1 MGSWSDWFTG
11 KGSGLT
17 DAEYAAQ
24 QKARIAAQKKETD
37 ATLARWKQDSKAR
50 VQANTPTQEERDFQR
65 ARNTRVDQLTPEQRR
80 LIQQGRPDTAGETM
94 DRYLAKN
101 YPVSKYLSSAETD
114 KKSST
119 PTTTTRTSRRTGS
132 QGPQGPQGAN
142 SNEEVALKRAPV
154 EQTQFSSSAPLND
167 FSARRQNN
175 TSFNINRFRAEV
187 TGADAV
193 LPTHSFLVVF
203 SPFKT
208 SLGTDLITDATPS
221 EVRNEVLSLGQRVT
235 MRCDNIVLPNL
246 SLLQEQNIRRYG
258 YGTVEN
264 VAYGINNGDV
274 TMQFIVDS
282 KSDIVYFF
290 ERWFDLIVNR
300 DSKGGADMKT
310 PSSVTKY
317 APYEVGYKDD
327 YSCPVINV
335 FVYDRSNRAVM
346 EYNIYDAFPINLQSI
361 NLSWE
366 AENSLLKINVSFAFT
381 DFKINTPKGTE
392 VEERLKILRQ
402 ESKLALEEKMNQ
414 QDEEYQANLNRQ
426 IQETL
431 AIDIPTI
438 SIGDGNAP
446 VVSPTVPTS
455 TQPNISLNTVT
466 IKTPGG
472 STVAFG

>member
-24 QKARIAAQKKETD
+24 QKARIAQQKKETD

-80 LIQQGRPDTAGETM
+80 LIQQGRPDTPGETR
-94 DRYLAKN
+94 DKWAAEKFPLD
-101 YPVSKYLSSAETD
+101 KYLTGAETT
-114 KKSST
+114 KKST
-119 PTTTTRTSRRTGS
+119 GTQGPRRRGS
-132 QGPQGPQGAN
+132 QGAQGPQGAN
-142 SNEEVALKRAPV
+142 SNEEVALKRSAV
-154 EQTQFSSSAPLND
+154 RDKQFSTEAPTND
-167 FSARRQNN
+167 FSVKRQNN
-175 TSFNINRFRAEV
+175 TSFNINRFRSEV
-187 TGADAV
+187 SGADAV

-208 SLGTDLITDATPS
+208 SFGTSLINDATPS
-221 EVRNEVLSLGQRVT
+221 EVRNEVLTLGQRVT
-235 MRCDNIVLPNL
+235 MRCDNIILPNL
-246 SLLQEQNIRRYG
+246 GLLQEQNIRRYG

-264 VAYGINNGDV
+264 VAYGINTGDV

-282 KSDIVYFF
+282 QSDIVYFF
-290 ERWFDLIVNR
+290 ERWFDTIVNR
-300 DSKGGADMKT
+300 NSKGGADMRT
-310 PSSVTKY
+310 EDPVTKY
-317 APYEVGYKDD
+317 LPYEVGYKDD
-327 YSCPVINV
+327 YACPVINV

-366 AENSLLKINVSFAFT
+366 AENSIMKLNVSFAFT

-392 VEERLKILRQ
+392 IEERLKILRQ

-414 QDEEYQANLNRQ
+414 MDEEYQANINRQ

-431 AIDIPTI
+431 SVDIPAI
-438 SIGDGNAP
+438 SIGDGNPP
-446 VVSPTVPTS
+446 VITPTVPTS
-455 TQPNISLNTVT
+455 AQPNLSLNTVT

-472 STVAFG
+472 NTVSFG